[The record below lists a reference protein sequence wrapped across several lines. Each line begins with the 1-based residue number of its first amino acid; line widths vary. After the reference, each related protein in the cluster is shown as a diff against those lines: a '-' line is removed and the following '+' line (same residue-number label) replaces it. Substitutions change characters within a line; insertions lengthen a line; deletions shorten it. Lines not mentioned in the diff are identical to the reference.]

1 MPVAVDEI
9 HRHVEHV
16 VDIAFEAHAGLE
28 GEGQHAG
35 AVGIGIGPDMG
46 AIALVAVG
54 LALGEG
60 RIGEERRGERL
71 QRQADAELAH
81 HVGLALE
88 IEIYLHRAG
97 AQHHVEAELAPAHHL
112 IAHDDV
118 AALGHPGHLRARRFG
133 IEAHAQHADAELV
146 ADLLHLLQMGLH
158 LIAGLVDRLDRG
170 AGKLELSAGLQRDV
184 AGPAGERDDIA
195 VFFHR
200 LPAEALQ
207 AAEQG
212 ADALRPL
219 IGHAAKGLQIEAE
232 FLMLGADAPLLGR
245 LVSLLDIFHQ
255 LALAG
260 DRFAARL
267 GRSRHLWANLSDC
280 GNRRKNHLA
289 GGRSRPSP
297 RSACQQARAA
307 IAAVSARSTRGPRP
321 TGVTNGSL
329 RRWSSSLDAK
339 PPSGPVMTA

>member
-1 MPVAVDEI
+1 MPSSSATSFTSFRWVCTSSQVSCI
-9 HRHVEHV
+9 VSS
-16 VDIAFEAHAGLE
+16 
-28 GEGQHAG
+28 G
-35 AVGIGIGPDMG
+35 APDSSNW
-46 AIALVAVG
+46 
-54 LALGEG
+54 
-60 RIGEERRGERL
+60 
-71 QRQADAELAH
+71 
-81 HVGLALE
+81 
-88 IEIYLHRAG
+88 
-97 AQHHVEAELAPAHHL
+97 P
-112 IAHDDV
+112 
-118 AALGHPGHLRARRFG
+118 PGSR
-133 IEAHAQHADAELV
+133 
-146 ADLLHLLQMGLH
+146 
-158 LIAGLVDRLDRG
+158 
-170 AGKLELSAGLQRDV
+170 RDV
-184 AGPAGERDDIA
+184 AGPAGQRDD
-195 VFFHR
+195 VVVLVHR

-207 AAEQG
+207 APEQG
-212 ADALRPL
+212 ADA
-219 IGHAAKGLQIEAE
+219 AS
-232 FLMLGADAPLLGR
+232 APHRACGEGSPGRSRTSRARCRCATCVGR
-245 LVSLLDIFHQ
+245 LVSLLDIFDQ